1 MVAYGKNYR
10 SIREI
15 NEDLKR
21 KRSNEGLY
29 EPETLLLESILV
41 HTNINLLS
49 EPFLANKRQLTE
61 VCGRLSDIDS
71 YIESIKG
78 FIQGYKQYLEK
89 VGKVD
94 ISMSEKNISVKN
106 KFFDRCIID
115 MTLELNST
123 KKPDAHGYSETT
135 WETDEETKQ
144 TVSVVY
150 INVVGNDTNFA
161 SLQNAVSTTVAH
173 ELTHAYED
181 IQRHSHNS
189 RTIQVQ
195 GRLYNYDAAID
206 MLRFGVGDNGNYD
219 AEANEAVKNLGGFLY
234 ICYKPEVNA
243 FVSEAYT
250 EMMESDAILQTSSD
264 AVSLMKN
271 TAAFKNYQKIDK
283 FVNHLPEITDVG
295 LQNLLIEKLNSV
307 LVKYNGSVKVKS
319 RIAKNYNQFL
329 NCINSIW
336 NKVSKTYNEKLGK
349 ICYDVFKAKNNTEI
363 ISPSNVNEWIN

>member
-144 TVSVVY
+144 TVSVVF

-295 LQNLLIEKLNSV
+295 LQNLLIEKLNIV

-319 RIAKNYNQFL
+319 RIAKTTT
-329 NCINSIW
+329 NS
-336 NKVSKTYNEKLGK
+336 
-349 ICYDVFKAKNNTEI
+349 
-363 ISPSNVNEWIN
+363 